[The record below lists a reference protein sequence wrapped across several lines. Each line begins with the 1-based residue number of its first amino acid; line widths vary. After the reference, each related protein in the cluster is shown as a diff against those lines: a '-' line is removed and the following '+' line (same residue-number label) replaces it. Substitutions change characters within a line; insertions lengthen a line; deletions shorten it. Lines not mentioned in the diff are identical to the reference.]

1 MTTNSD
7 IRIHAA
13 NDLDVL
19 ETNKLQ
25 RFIVEPIVS
34 NELERKIKRLDNIFY

>member
-1 MTTNSD
+1 MTANSD

-13 NDLDVL
+13 NNLDIL

-25 RFIVEPIVS
+25 RFIVEPVIS
-34 NELERKIKRLDNIFY
+34 YELEEEKILAYIFY